1 MKNLD
6 WAQSYQ
12 YLISYEWKLI
22 FIILEILAISIVLA
36 FNLSSLFAFIA
47 SLILLTLFLYF
58 ESTSL
63 PISISLSAWWVL
75 ILFAEAQSIFSS
87 WGSMVIALCIF
98 ITALYVHIIS
108 IELIQASLE
117 PIAKKVRLFIPLR
130 NTNIVPNIK
139 GESLD
144 NWKVKRYVN
153 DVMFYLMPFHNKRA
167 TINIKEV
174 SSCRS
179 SYAGTCIDID
189 EHTIQINIATH
200 VNGIRQTKKN
210 MMIILAHEL
219 VHAKQFLTGVLW
231 EDYWHGEDFRNTAY
245 RERPWEKEAY
255 ALQDKIFNK
264 FWYFDIN

>member
-6 WAQSYQ
+6 WAPPYQ
-12 YLISYEWKLI
+12 YLISYEWKLT
-22 FIILEILAISIVLA
+22 FIILEILVISTVLA
-36 FNLSSLFAFIA
+36 FNLSSWFAFIA
-47 SLILLTLFLYF
+47 SLILLTLFLYL
-58 ESTSL
+58 ESTSV
-63 PISISLSAWWVL
+63 PISISLAAWWVL
-75 ILFAEAQSIFSS
+75 TLFAGVQSIFPTLSS
-87 WGSMVIALCIF
+87 MIIALCIF
-98 ITALYVHIIS
+98 LTVLYAHITS

-117 PIAKKVRLFIPLR
+117 PIAKKVRLFILLR